1 MSHTYI
7 KTLLLA
13 GAFTTAMQPAMSANS
28 ITDYNPSTG
37 KIKMKKGDSITI
49 NRDGKKGRT
58 ILDDVV
64 DHTRKREKTSELT
77 TKYNEKK
84 II

>member
-1 MSHTYI
+1 
-7 KTLLLA
+7 
-13 GAFTTAMQPAMSANS
+13 
-28 ITDYNPSTG
+28 
-37 KIKMKKGDSITI
+37 MKKGDSITI